1 MTCRSRWKADSLSCA
16 ASNVM
21 PGPRTAFF
29 LHRGIAARQF
39 QRVFALGDGVDV
51 ARAQLSDGL
60 LHIDLKRLEPEE
72 TVQTIRIDRK

>member
-1 MTCRSRWKADSLSCA
+1 
-16 ASNVM
+16 
-21 PGPRTAFF
+21 
-29 LHRGIAARQF
+29 
-39 QRVFALGDGVDV
+39 V